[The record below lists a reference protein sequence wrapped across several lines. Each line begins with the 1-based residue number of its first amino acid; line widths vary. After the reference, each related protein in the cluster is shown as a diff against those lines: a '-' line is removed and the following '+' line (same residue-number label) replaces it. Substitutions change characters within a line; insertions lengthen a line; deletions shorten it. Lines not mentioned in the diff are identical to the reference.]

1 MEGLNRVKT
10 LSQLEGAQADHAHAV
25 GDVADQL
32 EVAGV
37 VAAVR
42 HLRAR
47 GEIVGENASTGRGVR
62 GRTAHS
68 RGLKKAWKTSM
79 FFSPNLSVATSSGRP
94 HAPYSSGV

>member
-25 GDVADQL
+25 GGVADQL

-42 HLRAR
+42 HLGGAAR
-47 GEIVGENASTGRGVR
+47 S
-62 GRTAHS
+62 
-68 RGLKKAWKTSM
+68 
-79 FFSPNLSVATSSGRP
+79 
-94 HAPYSSGV
+94 